1 MTSWRYYLRS
11 LVVVSVALAA
21 VACNTARFGAKST
34 AEGQSQSNS
43 KVVFVLFDLSAST
56 EKPEV
61 RQRYLTDFER
71 IVKNLQS
78 DDVIVA
84 DEITDNPLADSTF
97 PINASIHKYNP
108 FTDNDLRYN
117 RQLGELRQQLVK
129 DAEAILIGQGG
140 PSAAPQGKGEA
151 SPPAGQPKKY
161 MQTKILDSLELAQ
174 RVFATYQRNR
184 QVLVIFSDMVE
195 ESEHYNFRHGRLTG
209 ARIQQIITQQKA
221 RESLP
226 GLNGV
231 QVYVAGAAQGAY
243 GHMPSDQ
250 VHWIE
255 NFWMEYFK
263 ACGADLPRTRY
274 GSALLEPPQ

>member
-1 MTSWRYYLRS
+1 M
-11 LVVVSVALAA
+11 VSVALAA

>member
-1 MTSWRYYLRS
+1 
-11 LVVVSVALAA
+11 
-21 VACNTARFGAKST
+21 
-34 AEGQSQSNS
+34 
-43 KVVFVLFDLSAST
+43 
-56 EKPEV
+56 
-61 RQRYLTDFER
+61 
-71 IVKNLQS
+71 
-78 DDVIVA
+78 
-84 DEITDNPLADSTF
+84 
-97 PINASIHKYNP
+97 
-108 FTDNDLRYN
+108 
-117 RQLGELRQQLVK
+117 
-129 DAEAILIGQGG
+129 
-140 PSAAPQGKGEA
+140 
-151 SPPAGQPKKY
+151 
-161 MQTKILDSLELAQ
+161 
-174 RVFATYQRNR
+174 
-184 QVLVIFSDMVE
+184 MVE